1 MDLSFLPAVNATLNA
16 IALVLLI
23 QGRRLIRR
31 SKIAAHRRVMLSAF
45 GVSTVFLAHYVL
57 HKATKSFDNTTFN
70 AEGLAKLAYL
80 VLLGSHVVLAVT
92 VPVLAIILIRHGLAG
107 RIQQH
112 RKLAVVAWPIWLYV
126 SFTGVL
132 IYLLLYHWNPLAV

>member
-1 MDLSFLPAVNATLNA
+1 VDLSFLPAVNATLNA
-16 IALVLLI
+16 IALVLLL

-31 SKIAAHRRVMLSAF
+31 REIAAHRRVMLSAF
-45 GVSTVFLAHYVL
+45 GVSTVFLALYVL
-57 HKATKSFDNTTFN
+57 HKASKSFENTTFN

-80 VLLGSHVVLAVT
+80 VLLASHVLLAMT
-92 VPVLAIILIRHGLAG
+92 VPVFAIILIRHGLAG

-112 RKLAVVAWPIWLYV
+112 RRLAVVAWPIWLYV

-132 IYLLLYHWNPLAV
+132 IYLLLYQWNPAPA